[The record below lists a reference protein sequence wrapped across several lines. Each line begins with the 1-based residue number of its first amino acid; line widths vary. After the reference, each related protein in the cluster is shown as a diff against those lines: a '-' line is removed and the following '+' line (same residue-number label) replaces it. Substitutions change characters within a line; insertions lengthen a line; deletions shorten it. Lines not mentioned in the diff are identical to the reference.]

1 MESENVAALRRGFD
15 AVRRGDLEAA
25 ADMLDPS
32 FEIGARLVPEGRTG
46 ARGPEAL
53 LANVNE
59 VREVFGDVTW
69 EPLEIVDLGDRILV
83 RVLLEGTAEH
93 TALPIAEEIGHVY
106 TFRDGRATRLDI
118 YRSWAEAQRAG
129 GVKDR

>member
-1 MESENVAALRRGFD
+1 MESENLAALRRGFD
-15 AVRRGDLEAA
+15 AVRRGDLGAA

-32 FEIGARLVPEGRTG
+32 FEIGERLVPETRPDV
-46 ARGPEAL
+46 RGPEAL
-53 LANVNE
+53 LANVAE
-59 VREVFGDVTW
+59 IREVFGDVTW
-69 EPLEIVDLGDRILV
+69 EPLEFVDVGDRLLV

-106 TFRDGRATRLDI
+106 TFREGRATRLDI

-129 GVKDR
+129 GWSEQ